1 MAKVF
6 TKLSDAIS
14 LFQDTSTKKGG
25 MNYIVGQV
33 YTFPEIKDDKDLEPV
48 LGFEEVHGVNVPC
61 LILKEGGVL
70 FLSSL
75 TKRIYTYNC
84 DGSNDIE
91 ASYAGGNF
99 VCNGFVEDNESD
111 VFKLVASCANQLDAV
126 KALSG
131 RSIELYEVDKFVGA
145 NGDFIED
152 NGRKKFVP
160 TKLVE
165 KQLPRFRFV
174 EAPKVENPEAETA
187 TGTDVPKNTRGR
199 GGAKK

>member
-6 TKLSDAIS
+6 AKLSDAIS
-14 LFQDTSTKKGG
+14 LFQDASTKKGG
-25 MNYIVGQV
+25 INYIVGQV
-33 YTFPEIKDDKDLEPV
+33 YTFPEIKDNKDLEPI
-48 LGFEEVHGVNVPC
+48 LGFEDVHGTHVPC

-70 FLSSL
+70 FLSSV
-75 TKRIYTYNC
+75 TKRIYTYTC

-91 ASYAGGNF
+91 ASYAGGDF
-99 VCNGFVEDNESD
+99 VCDGFVEDSD
-111 VFKLVASCANQLDAV
+111 SEVFKLVASCANQLEAV

-145 NGDFIED
+145 NGDIIED
-152 NGRKKFVP
+152 NGRKKFIP

-174 EAPKVENPEAETA
+174 NA
-187 TGTDVPKNTRGR
+187 PKNTEEEGE
-199 GGAKK
+199 AIK